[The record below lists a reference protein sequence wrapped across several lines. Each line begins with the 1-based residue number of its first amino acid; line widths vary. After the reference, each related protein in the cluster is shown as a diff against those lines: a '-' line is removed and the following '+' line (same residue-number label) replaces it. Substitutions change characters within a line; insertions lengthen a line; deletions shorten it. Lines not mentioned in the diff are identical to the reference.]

1 MTSIVFLNYTFFCLL
16 AVAIVLGWTSTYKQQ
31 GLYVFSLALV
41 IGLAMGMLTA
51 IGLLTIVVLGI
62 VMYLLE
68 RKSLPNYYQWL
79 LQVILFSIFIGF
91 TYHLLPGFHN
101 WKILDKVQLSATAT
115 PYTMYL
121 NVEKPV
127 YTFFSVYFG
136 QKIATSSNSWIR
148 ILKWS
153 IIGFLIAFSLL
164 MLANSLLKVVAFD
177 PKLPQI
183 TFIWILRMLLSVCL
197 AEEAFF
203 RGHLQ
208 EKLTLALRKYKQGA
222 WIAWGVVSLLFG
234 LVHWPG
240 GMSMFLMAT
249 LAGLTYGFAYLKTG
263 RLEAAVLA
271 HFFVNLVHFL
281 LFSYPMLGESYK

>member
-1 MTSIVFLNYTFFCLL
+1 MTSTVFLNYTFFCLL
-16 AVAIVLGWTSTYKQQ
+16 AVAIVLGWTSPYKQQ
-31 GLYVFSLALV
+31 GLYVFLLALV
-41 IGLAMGMLTA
+41 VGLARGILTA
-51 IGLLTIVVLGI
+51 IGLLIIVVLGI

-68 RKSLPNYYQWL
+68 RKSLPNYYRWL
-79 LQVILFSIFIGF
+79 LQVISFSIFIGF

-101 WKILDKVQLSATAT
+101 WKILDTVQLSATAT

-127 YTFFSVYFG
+127 YAFFSVYFG

-153 IIGFLIAFSLL
+153 SIGFLIAFSLL

-183 TFIWILRMLLSVCL
+183 TLIWILRMLLSVCL

-208 EKLTLALRKYKQGA
+208 EKLTLALR
-222 WIAWGVVSLLFG
+222 
-234 LVHWPG
+234 
-240 GMSMFLMAT
+240 
-249 LAGLTYGFAYLKTG
+249 
-263 RLEAAVLA
+263 
-271 HFFVNLVHFL
+271 
-281 LFSYPMLGESYK
+281 